1 MKTKDMKCRNK
12 KCNCGKFNY
21 EPQTFKNG
29 TKHYK
34 RICKKCGTSNKWAP
48 EAEVLSGKARTI
60 EKEKVADKD
69 LQALIKD
76 YIHILR
82 KIYKLGGKQMGADF
96 LMELTEMYEYEKN
109 TSI

>member
-1 MKTKDMKCRNK
+1 MKCRK
-12 KCNCGKFNY
+12 KDCNSSKFKY

-29 TKHYK
+29 TTHYK

-60 EKEKVADKD
+60 EKESNVDKD
-69 LQALIKD
+69 LQVLIKD
-76 YIHILR
+76 YISISR
-82 KIYKLGGKQMGADF
+82 KIYKLGGKQMATDF
-96 LMELTEMYEYEKN
+96 LMELNEMYEYEKN